1 MATRDI
7 PDLDLDLP
15 DVPDDE
21 DVDDL
26 DDLSLD
32 DVGSGTSGATEEAGD
47 DASRDPV
54 QRPPLLAGAIAL
66 VSGVAG
72 PLVARVGP
80 LAAPVAARIAPLLAL
95 VPLPVRVGGAV
106 ALGVMVLGGVGLGA
120 TAALRPAPTPIP
132 TVQPVA
138 SIPVLPTRA
147 PATPTQVLP
156 TPTATPAVFRELE
169 SGWIVDGPPR
179 PNPVHQLPS
188 DKILLIDQAPPVY
201 TMVARVEVLLRRGS
215 AAPIWGIVLSHRGTN
230 DHLKLEFFTDSY
242 QRDRP
247 FVGLVTTQNGQ
258 SRLIGPNH
266 PIPELEFWGR
276 DIHEVRVQVVNDAV
290 QLWVNS
296 QPIPEWKIPGGIP
309 VGSRGLYVWG
319 GSTLRFHSLA
329 SLG

>member
-1 MATRDI
+1 VATRDV

-15 DVPDDE
+15 DVPDD
-21 DVDDL
+21 DDL

-32 DVGSGTSGATEEAGD
+32 DVGTGASDAAEAAGD
-47 DASRDPV
+47 DSAHAPARKPSP
-54 QRPPLLAGAIAL
+54 LAGAIAL
-66 VSGVAG
+66 VAGFGG
-72 PLVARVGP
+72 PLVARVGL
-80 LAAPVAARIAPLLAL
+80 LAAPLVVRIAPLLAL
-95 VPLPVRVGGAV
+95 VPLPVRVAGTV
-106 ALGVMVLGGVGLGA
+106 ALAVMALGGIAVGA
-120 TAALRPAPTPIP
+120 TSALRPTPTPIP
-132 TVQPVA
+132 TVRPAA
-138 SIPVLPTRA
+138 SVPVLPTRA
-147 PATPTQVLP
+147 PATPTVVLP
-156 TPTATPAVFRELE
+156 TPTVTPAVFRKLE

-179 PNPVHQLPS
+179 PNPVHQLPA
-188 DKILLIDQAPPVY
+188 DRFLLLDRAPPVY
-201 TMVARVEVLLRRGS
+201 TMVTRVEVLLRRGS
-215 AAPIWGIVLSHRGTN
+215 AAPIWGIVLSHRGPN

-296 QPIPEWKIPGGIP
+296 QPTPEWKVPGGIP
-309 VGSRGLYVWG
+309 VGSLGLYVWG
-319 GSTLRFHSLA
+319 GSTLRFHSLT